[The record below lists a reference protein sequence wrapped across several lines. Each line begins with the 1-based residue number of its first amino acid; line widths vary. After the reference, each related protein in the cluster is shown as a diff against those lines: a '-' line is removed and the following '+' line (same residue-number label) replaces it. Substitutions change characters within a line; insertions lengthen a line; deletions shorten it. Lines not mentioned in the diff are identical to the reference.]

1 MAPSQPSDAAPE
13 LARKD
18 HPERKRRVEL
28 GKSARKALPLEA
40 HAELVL
46 PSTRPDPV
54 DLLVEQGV
62 SRVQEL
68 LPIRYG
74 RMSATPFTFYRGAA
88 LVMAVDLGNGPDTGL
103 YTQICGDAHL
113 ANFGVFASPERR
125 MLFDINDFD
134 ETARGPF
141 EWDVKRLAAS
151 LEIAGRSNGFSRKV
165 RRRIVVDCVREYRET
180 MLGFA
185 DMGNLEVWYARID
198 MDESIARVKE
208 HLPERGRRWA
218 EEAMTK
224 ARTRTSA
231 QAVVKMTTVVDG
243 QLRLRHQPPLI
254 ETIEELLPDRTR
266 DEFSEQ
272 MRTMVREYRA
282 TLASDRRHLL
292 EQYEVIDMARKVVGV
307 GSVGTRCWVL
317 LLRGLDSGDPLM
329 LQAKEAG
336 PSVIHKAKVV
346 GRRKANNGERVV
358 HGQRLMQAASD
369 IFLGWKR
376 QDGYDGV
383 SRDFYLRQ
391 LRDWKL
397 SFPAELMQPAG
408 MTEYAKLCAWTLAR
422 AHARAGDRVAMAAYL
437 GKKDHFEEAIAD
449 FSVAYADRNEAD
461 HALLAAAIAS
471 GRLEAVTGL

>member
-1 MAPSQPSDAAPE
+1 MAADTDAPE
-13 LARKD
+13 LARKA
-18 HPERKRRVEL
+18 HPERAHRVEL
-28 GKSARKALPLEA
+28 GKAARTALPLEA
-40 HAELVL
+40 HAEVHL
-46 PSTRPDPV
+46 PENRPDPV
-54 DLLVEQGV
+54 ALLVEQGET
-62 SRVQEL
+62 RVQEL

-88 LVMAVDLGNGPDTGL
+88 AIMAVDLGNGPDTGL
-103 YTQICGDAHL
+103 NTQICGDAHL
-113 ANFGVFASPERR
+113 ANFGVFGSPERR

-151 LEIAGRSNGFSRKV
+151 LEIAGRSNGYGRKE
-165 RRRIVVDCVREYRET
+165 RRRIVVDAVREYRES
-180 MLGFA
+180 MHEMA
-185 DMGNLEVWYARID
+185 AMGNLELWYARID
-198 MDESIARVKE
+198 MDEAMVRIRSQIPAKRVKV
-208 HLPERGRRWA
+208 A
-218 EEAMTK
+218 EQMMLK

-231 QAVVKMTTVVDG
+231 QAVTKLTTVVDG
-243 QLRLRHQPPLI
+243 ELRLRHQPPLI
-254 ETIEELLPDRTR
+254 ETIDVLLPDRTR
-266 DEFSEQ
+266 EEFTEQ

-282 TLASDRRHLL
+282 TLTSDRRHLL

-307 GSVGTRCWVL
+307 GSVGTRCWIL
-317 LLRGLDSGDPLM
+317 LLRGIDSGDPLM

-336 PSVIHKAKVV
+336 PSVIHRAKVV
-346 GRRKANNGERVV
+346 GRRRANNGERVV

-397 SFPAELMQPAG
+397 SFPAELMLPQG

-437 GKKDHFEEAIAD
+437 GRKPTFEEAIAD
-449 FSVAYADRNEAD
+449 FSVAYADLNEAD
-461 HALLAAAIAS
+461 HALLAEAIAS
-471 GRLEAVTGL
+471 KRLEAVTGL

>member
-1 MAPSQPSDAAPE
+1 MAPADSDAAPVP
-13 LARKD
+13 ARKD
-18 HPERKRRVEL
+18 HPTRARRVEL
-28 GKSARKALPLEA
+28 GKAARRALPLDA
-40 HAELVL
+40 HAELLL
-46 PSTRPDPV
+46 PEHRPDPV
-54 DLLVEQGV
+54 DLLVEQGE

-88 LVMAVDLGNGPDTGL
+88 AVMAVDLGNGPDTGL
-103 YTQICGDAHL
+103 HTQICGDAHL
-113 ANFGVFASPERR
+113 ANFGVFGSPERR

-151 LEIAGRSNGFSRKV
+151 LEIAARGNGYGRKE
-165 RRRIVVDCVREYRET
+165 RRRIVVHAVREYRET
-180 MLGFA
+180 MRALA
-185 DMGNLEVWYARID
+185 DQSNLEVWYARID
-198 MDESIARVKE
+198 MDESIARIKDG
-208 HLPERGRRWA
+208 LPERGRRWA
-218 EEAMTK
+218 EEAMAK

-231 QAVVKMTTVVDG
+231 QAVLKLTTVVDG
-243 QLRLRHQPPLI
+243 ELRLRHQPPLI
-254 ETIEELLPDRTR
+254 ETIEQLLPDRSR
-266 DEFSEQ
+266 EEFSEQ

-282 TLASDRRHLL
+282 TLTSDRRHLL

-307 GSVGTRCWVL
+307 GSVGTRCWIL
-317 LLRGLDSGDPLM
+317 LLRGVDDGDSLM

-336 PSVIHKAKVV
+336 PSVLHKAKVV

-376 QDGYDGV
+376 QEGYDGV
-383 SRDFYLRQ
+383 TRDFYLRQ

-397 SFPAELMQPAG
+397 SFPAELMQPVG

-449 FSVAYADRNEAD
+449 FAVAYADRNEAD
-461 HALLAAAIAS
+461 HALLEQAIAS

>member
-1 MAPSQPSDAAPE
+1 MTPAADTAAPE

-18 HPERKRRVEL
+18 HPGRARRVEL
-28 GKSARKALPLEA
+28 GKATRKALPLEA
-40 HAELVL
+40 HAELHL
-46 PSTRPDPV
+46 PATRPDPV
-54 DLLVEQGV
+54 DLLVEQGEG
-62 SRVQEL
+62 RVPEL

-88 LVMAVDLGNGPDTGL
+88 VIMAVDLGNGPDTGL
-103 YTQICGDAHL
+103 NTQICGDAHL

-151 LEIAGRSNGFSRKV
+151 LEIAGRGNGYSRKV
-165 RRRIVVDCVREYRET
+165 RRAIVVDAVREYRES
-180 MLGFA
+180 MRAFA
-185 DMGNLEVWYARID
+185 EMGNLDVWYARID
-198 MDESIARVKE
+198 MDEAMARIRAQVPAKGAR
-208 HLPERGRRWA
+208 LA
-218 EEAMTK
+218 EAAMIK

-231 QAVVKMTTVVDG
+231 QAVRKMTTVVDG
-243 QLRLRHQPPLI
+243 QLRLLHQPPLI
-254 ETIEELLPDRTR
+254 ENIEVLLPQSTR
-266 DEFSEQ
+266 EEFTET

-282 TLASDRRHLL
+282 TLTSDRRHLL

-317 LLRGLDSGDPLM
+317 LLRGIDSGDPLL

-336 PSVIHKAKVV
+336 PSVVHKAKVV
-346 GRRKANNGERVV
+346 GRRRANNGERVV

-376 QDGYDGV
+376 QEGYDGV
-383 SRDFYLRQ
+383 TRDFYLRQ
-391 LRDWKL
+391 LRDWKM
-397 SFPAELMQPAG
+397 SFPAELMRPTG
-408 MTEYAKLCAWTLAR
+408 MTEYAKLCSWTLAR

-437 GKKDHFEEAIAD
+437 GKKADFEEAIAD

-461 HALLAAAIAS
+461 HAALVQAIDS
-471 GRLEAVTGL
+471 KRLEALTGL